1 MRNLWIF
8 ISRYNAFFFF
18 VIFFTIGLF
27 LTVKNNAYQR
37 SITLNSTNEIV
48 GSAYERLNVL
58 KRYLNLQEINDS
70 LAVENGQL
78 KTELLSLRNIDSS
91 KTETIIDT
99 VFQQQYTLVSAKV
112 IKNSIN
118 QTNNII
124 TINRGSNDGLK
135 SGMGVISPQ
144 RGIVGY
150 IFDVSPHFATI
161 RSLLHENT
169 PVSVSIKKNNAF
181 GSLLWGE
188 GNFDYRKA
196 YVKEIPNHFKINI
209 GDTVITSG
217 YSKGASSGFPKG
229 IEVGTISKTQITT
242 GDSFMTLE
250 IKLFNDFSRLQY
262 VYVVK
267 DKFAEE
273 QKTLEAQVPNEQ

>member
-8 ISRYNAFFFF
+8 VSRYNAFFFF
-18 VIFFTIGLF
+18 VIFFTIGII
-27 LTVKNNAYQR
+27 LTVKNNSYQR
-37 SITLNSTNEIV
+37 SITINSTNELV

-58 KRYLNLQEINDS
+58 KRYLNLQEVNDS
-70 LAVENGQL
+70 LAVENGKL
-78 KTELLSLRNIDSS
+78 KTALLALKNVDSS
-91 KTETIIDT
+91 KTFIVKDS

-124 TINRGSNDGLK
+124 TINRGSNDGLA

-144 RGIVGY
+144 KGVVGY
-150 IFDVSPHFATI
+150 VYDVSPHFATI

-169 PVSVSIKKNNAF
+169 FVSVSIKKNNAF
-181 GSLLWGE
+181 GSLIWGE
-188 GNFDYRKA
+188 GNYDYRKA

-217 YSKGASSGFPKG
+217 YSKGSSNGFPKG
-229 IEVGTISKTQITT
+229 IEVGTISRTQIST

-250 IKLFNDFSRLQY
+250 VKLFNDFSTLQY
-262 VYVVK
+262 VYVIK

-273 QKTLEAQVPNEQ
+273 QKTLENKLPNEQ